1 MEPKIATVSQIN
13 GYVKKILDHNIIL
26 NNVWIKGEISNFKHQ
41 YSGHLY
47 ITLKD
52 EGGVLKAVMF
62 RGSAQSLNFE
72 PSDGMKVLAR
82 GRISVY
88 EAGGSYQLYI
98 EEMIPDGVGEL
109 YIAYEQLK
117 KQLEEEGLFRPEHKK
132 PIPKFPKRVGV
143 VTASTGAAVRDIINV
158 ITRRYPMAEIVIYP
172 AQVQGVGAAESVV
185 KAIEYFNA
193 TNEVDTLIVGRGGG
207 SIEDLWAFNEEIT
220 ARAIFNSNIP
230 IISAVGHETD
240 FTIADFVADLRA
252 PTPSAAAEIA
262 VPSMI
267 ELRNRINTDKNR
279 ISQNIVK
286 RIESCKLLLKR
297 FKMRT
302 PKDRIDDYYLKPSRS
317 CAMGRSSGRADAAF
331 RARKSSSLQMS
342 RIILFQ
348 LLKNFVGAHTAG
360 EELFQHILGFGLLGC
375 LGGFL
380 GGSGLSGFQLGYFF
394 VELLD
399 RGLFGF
405 QVGVQR
411 LDVGLQLF
419 DAGSH
424 FQDLSF
430 HGGFLFLLCCD
441 LCGEVGGHFS
451 GLDFILASFGSG
463 HGGIPPDFG

>member
-26 NNVWIKGEISNFKHQ
+26 NNVWIKGEISNFKHH

-117 KQLEEEGLFRPEHKK
+117 KQLEEEGLFRPEYKK

-172 AQVQGVGAAESVV
+172 AQVSVV

-193 TNEVDTLIVGRGGG
+193 TNEVDTLIVGRGRG

-220 ARAIFNSNIP
+220 ARAIFNSKIP

-267 ELRNRINTDKNR
+267 ELRNRIDTDKNR

-302 PKDRIDDYYLKPSRS
+302 PKDRIDDYYLKIDSLVKSMDNCIKMKTMSLRRQLAEQAAKLDALSPLQTLSRGYS
-317 CAMGRSSGRADAAF
+317 IPTKEDGTVIRSANDMEKGMEFTLRMKDGQTNCVV
-331 RARKSSSLQMS
+331 K
-342 RIILFQ
+342 
-348 LLKNFVGAHTAG
+348 G
-360 EELFQHILGFGLLGC
+360 E
-375 LGGFL
+375 
-380 GGSGLSGFQLGYFF
+380 
-394 VELLD
+394 
-399 RGLFGF
+399 
-405 QVGVQR
+405 
-411 LDVGLQLF
+411 
-419 DAGSH
+419 
-424 FQDLSF
+424 
-430 HGGFLFLLCCD
+430 
-441 LCGEVGGHFS
+441 
-451 GLDFILASFGSG
+451 
-463 HGGIPPDFG
+463 

>member
-26 NNVWIKGEISNFKHQ
+26 NNVWIKGEISNFKHH

-62 RGSAQSLNFE
+62 RSSAQTLNFE

-88 EAGGSYQLYI
+88 EAGGAYQLYI

-117 KQLEEEGLFRPEHKK
+117 KQLEEEGLFAPEHKK
-132 PIPKFPKRVGV
+132 PIPQFPKRVGV

-172 AQVQGVGAAESVV
+172 AQVQGTGAAQSVV
-185 KAIEYFNA
+185 RAIEYFNA
-193 TNEVDTLIVGRGGG
+193 TKEVDTLIVGRGGG

-220 ARAIFNSNIP
+220 ARAIYASEIP

-267 ELRNRINTDKNR
+267 ELRNRINTDRNR
-279 ISQNIVK
+279 ISQNVVG
-286 RIESCKLLLKR
+286 RIESSRLLLKR

-302 PKDRIDDYYLKPSRS
+302 PKDRIDDYNLKLDS
-317 CAMGRSSGRADAAF
+317 
-331 RARKSSSLQMS
+331 
-342 RIILFQ
+342 
-348 LLKNFVGAHTAG
+348 LLKSMGNSLKMKTMTLRKQFSEQTAKLDALSPLQTLSRGYSIPTTEDGTVIRSAEEMKKGMEFTLRLKDGSRECIVKG
-360 EELFQHILGFGLLGC
+360 E
-375 LGGFL
+375 
-380 GGSGLSGFQLGYFF
+380 
-394 VELLD
+394 
-399 RGLFGF
+399 
-405 QVGVQR
+405 
-411 LDVGLQLF
+411 
-419 DAGSH
+419 
-424 FQDLSF
+424 
-430 HGGFLFLLCCD
+430 
-441 LCGEVGGHFS
+441 
-451 GLDFILASFGSG
+451 
-463 HGGIPPDFG
+463 

>member
-26 NNVWIKGEISNFKHQ
+26 NNVWIKGEISNFKHH

-117 KQLEEEGLFRPEHKK
+117 KQLEEEGLFRPEHKN

-220 ARAIFNSNIP
+220 ARAIFNSKIP

-302 PKDRIDDYYLKPSRS
+302 PKDRIDDYYLKIDSLVKSMDNCIKMKTMSLRRQLAEQAAKLDALSPLQTLSRGYS
-317 CAMGRSSGRADAAF
+317 IPTKEDGTVIRSANDMEKGMEFTLRMKDGQTNCVV
-331 RARKSSSLQMS
+331 K
-342 RIILFQ
+342 
-348 LLKNFVGAHTAG
+348 G
-360 EELFQHILGFGLLGC
+360 E
-375 LGGFL
+375 
-380 GGSGLSGFQLGYFF
+380 
-394 VELLD
+394 
-399 RGLFGF
+399 
-405 QVGVQR
+405 
-411 LDVGLQLF
+411 
-419 DAGSH
+419 
-424 FQDLSF
+424 
-430 HGGFLFLLCCD
+430 
-441 LCGEVGGHFS
+441 
-451 GLDFILASFGSG
+451 
-463 HGGIPPDFG
+463 

>member
-26 NNVWIKGEISNFKHQ
+26 NNVWIKGEISNFKHH

-62 RGSAQSLNFE
+62 RSSAQTLSFE

-88 EAGGSYQLYI
+88 EAGGAYQLYI

-117 KQLEEEGLFRPEHKK
+117 KQLAEEGLFDEIHKK
-132 PIPKFPKRVGV
+132 PIPQFPKRVGV

-172 AQVQGVGAAESVV
+172 AQVQGTGAAQSVV

-193 TNEVDTLIVGRGGG
+193 TKEVDTLIVGRGGG

-220 ARAIFNSNIP
+220 ARAIYASEIP

-279 ISQNIVK
+279 ISQNVVG
-286 RIESCKLLLKR
+286 RIESSRLLLKR
-297 FKMRT
+297 FKMKT
-302 PKDRIDDYYLKPSRS
+302 PRDRIDDYNLKLDSLVKSIDNSFKMKTMTLKRQLAQQAAKLDALSPLQTLSRGYS
-317 CAMGRSSGRADAAF
+317 IPTSGDGTVIRSVNEMKKGMEFTLRLKDG
-331 RARKSSSLQMS
+331 S
-342 RIILFQ
+342 RECVV
-348 LLKNFVGAHTAG
+348 KG
-360 EELFQHILGFGLLGC
+360 E
-375 LGGFL
+375 
-380 GGSGLSGFQLGYFF
+380 
-394 VELLD
+394 
-399 RGLFGF
+399 
-405 QVGVQR
+405 
-411 LDVGLQLF
+411 
-419 DAGSH
+419 
-424 FQDLSF
+424 
-430 HGGFLFLLCCD
+430 
-441 LCGEVGGHFS
+441 
-451 GLDFILASFGSG
+451 
-463 HGGIPPDFG
+463 

>member
-26 NNVWIKGEISNFKHQ
+26 NNVWIKGEISNFKHH

-62 RGSAQSLNFE
+62 RSSAQSLTFE

-88 EAGGSYQLYI
+88 EAGGSSQLYI

-117 KQLEEEGLFRPEHKK
+117 KQLAEEGLFDEVHKK
-132 PIPKFPKRVGV
+132 PIPQFPKRVGV

-172 AQVQGVGAAESVV
+172 AQVQGTGAAQSVV
-185 KAIEYFNA
+185 RAIEYFNA
-193 TNEVDTLIVGRGGG
+193 TKEVDTLIVGRGGG

-220 ARAIFNSNIP
+220 ARAIYASQIP

-267 ELRNRINTDKNR
+267 ELRNRINIDQNR
-279 ISQNIVK
+279 ISQNVVG
-286 RIESCKLLLKR
+286 RIESSRLLLKR
-297 FKMRT
+297 FKMKT
-302 PKDRIDDYYLKPSRS
+302 PKDRIDDYNLKLDS
-317 CAMGRSSGRADAAF
+317 
-331 RARKSSSLQMS
+331 
-342 RIILFQ
+342 
-348 LLKNFVGAHTAG
+348 LLKSMENSLKMKTMTLKRQFAEQTAKLDALSPLQTLSRGYSIPTTEDGTVIRSAEEMKKGMEFTLRLKDGSRECVVKG
-360 EELFQHILGFGLLGC
+360 E
-375 LGGFL
+375 
-380 GGSGLSGFQLGYFF
+380 
-394 VELLD
+394 
-399 RGLFGF
+399 
-405 QVGVQR
+405 
-411 LDVGLQLF
+411 
-419 DAGSH
+419 
-424 FQDLSF
+424 
-430 HGGFLFLLCCD
+430 
-441 LCGEVGGHFS
+441 
-451 GLDFILASFGSG
+451 
-463 HGGIPPDFG
+463 

>member
-26 NNVWIKGEISNFKHQ
+26 NNVWIKGEISNFKHH
-41 YSGHLY
+41 YSGHMY

-62 RGSAQSLNFE
+62 RSSAQSLTFE

-117 KQLEEEGLFRPEHKK
+117 KQLAEEGLFDEVHKK
-132 PIPKFPKRVGV
+132 PIPQFPKRVGV

-172 AQVQGVGAAESVV
+172 AQVQGTGAAQSVV
-185 KAIEYFNA
+185 RAIEYFNA
-193 TNEVDTLIVGRGGG
+193 TKEVDTLIVGRGGG

-220 ARAIFNSNIP
+220 ARAIYASQIP

-267 ELRNRINTDKNR
+267 ELRNRINIDQNR
-279 ISQNIVK
+279 ISQNVVG
-286 RIESCKLLLKR
+286 RIESSRLLLKR
-297 FKMRT
+297 FKMKT
-302 PKDRIDDYYLKPSRS
+302 PKDRIDDYNLKLDS
-317 CAMGRSSGRADAAF
+317 
-331 RARKSSSLQMS
+331 
-342 RIILFQ
+342 
-348 LLKNFVGAHTAG
+348 LLKSMENSLKMKTMTLKRQFAEQTAKLDALSPLQTLSRGYSIPTTEDGTVIRSAEEMKKGMEFTLRLKDGSRECVVKG
-360 EELFQHILGFGLLGC
+360 E
-375 LGGFL
+375 
-380 GGSGLSGFQLGYFF
+380 
-394 VELLD
+394 
-399 RGLFGF
+399 
-405 QVGVQR
+405 
-411 LDVGLQLF
+411 
-419 DAGSH
+419 
-424 FQDLSF
+424 
-430 HGGFLFLLCCD
+430 
-441 LCGEVGGHFS
+441 
-451 GLDFILASFGSG
+451 
-463 HGGIPPDFG
+463 

>member
-26 NNVWIKGEISNFKHQ
+26 NNVWIKGEISNFKHH

-62 RGSAQSLNFE
+62 RSSAQTLNFE

-117 KQLEEEGLFRPEHKK
+117 KQLAEEGLFDETHKK
-132 PIPKFPKRVGV
+132 PIPQFPKRVGV

-172 AQVQGVGAAESVV
+172 AQVQGTGAAQSVV
-185 KAIEYFNA
+185 RAIEYFNA
-193 TNEVDTLIVGRGGG
+193 TKEVDTLIVGRGGG

-220 ARAIFNSNIP
+220 ARAIFASEIP

-267 ELRNRINTDKNR
+267 ELRNRINIDQNR
-279 ISQNIVK
+279 ISQNVVG
-286 RIESCKLLLKR
+286 RIESSRLLLKR
-297 FKMRT
+297 FKMKT
-302 PKDRIDDYYLKPSRS
+302 PKDRIDDYNLKLDS
-317 CAMGRSSGRADAAF
+317 
-331 RARKSSSLQMS
+331 
-342 RIILFQ
+342 
-348 LLKNFVGAHTAG
+348 LLKSMENSLKMKTMTLKRQFAEQTAKLDALSPLQTLSRGYSIPTTEDGTVIRSAEEMKKGMEFTLRLKDGSRECIVKG
-360 EELFQHILGFGLLGC
+360 E
-375 LGGFL
+375 
-380 GGSGLSGFQLGYFF
+380 
-394 VELLD
+394 
-399 RGLFGF
+399 
-405 QVGVQR
+405 
-411 LDVGLQLF
+411 
-419 DAGSH
+419 
-424 FQDLSF
+424 
-430 HGGFLFLLCCD
+430 
-441 LCGEVGGHFS
+441 
-451 GLDFILASFGSG
+451 
-463 HGGIPPDFG
+463 

>member
-26 NNVWIKGEISNFKHQ
+26 NNVWIKGEISNFKHH

-62 RGSAQSLNFE
+62 RSSAQSLTFE

-117 KQLEEEGLFRPEHKK
+117 KQLAEEGLFDEAHKK
-132 PIPKFPKRVGV
+132 PIPQFPKRVGV

-172 AQVQGVGAAESVV
+172 AQVQGTGAAQSVV
-185 KAIEYFNA
+185 RAIEYFNA
-193 TNEVDTLIVGRGGG
+193 TKEVDTLIVGRGGG

-220 ARAIFNSNIP
+220 ARAIYASQIP

-267 ELRNRINTDKNR
+267 ELRNRINIDQNR
-279 ISQNIVK
+279 ISQNVVG
-286 RIESCKLLLKR
+286 RIESSRLLLKR
-297 FKMRT
+297 FKMKT
-302 PKDRIDDYYLKPSRS
+302 PKDRIDDYNLKLDS
-317 CAMGRSSGRADAAF
+317 
-331 RARKSSSLQMS
+331 
-342 RIILFQ
+342 
-348 LLKNFVGAHTAG
+348 LLKSMENSLKMKTMTLKRQFAEQTAKLDALSPLQTLSRGYSIPTTEDGTVIRSVEEMKKGMEFTLRLKDGSRECVVKG
-360 EELFQHILGFGLLGC
+360 E
-375 LGGFL
+375 
-380 GGSGLSGFQLGYFF
+380 
-394 VELLD
+394 
-399 RGLFGF
+399 
-405 QVGVQR
+405 
-411 LDVGLQLF
+411 
-419 DAGSH
+419 
-424 FQDLSF
+424 
-430 HGGFLFLLCCD
+430 
-441 LCGEVGGHFS
+441 
-451 GLDFILASFGSG
+451 
-463 HGGIPPDFG
+463 